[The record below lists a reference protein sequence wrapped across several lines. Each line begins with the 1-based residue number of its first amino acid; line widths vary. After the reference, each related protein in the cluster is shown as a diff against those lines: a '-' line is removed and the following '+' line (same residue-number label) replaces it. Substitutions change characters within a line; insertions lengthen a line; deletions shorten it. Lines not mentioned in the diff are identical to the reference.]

1 MSPRPTHGG
10 NLIWAARLAQCAP
23 MDLLDFSA
31 SINPLGPPES
41 VRQALLGAIAH
52 VHTYPDPTYSHLT
65 AALAHHHQLD
75 PAWILP
81 GNGAAELLTWA
92 ARDLAQCDRTLLP
105 VPAFADYGRALRSV
119 GIDPVRVPLD
129 VAALGR
135 SPSPPFNPDG
145 GSEDRRAAPP
155 PRLPVPAVNPGD
167 GILINSPHN
176 PTGFLFDRVALR
188 ELCDRARLV
197 VIDEA
202 FMDFLPPSP
211 VGPEPTAPAG
221 NRVAPTQAES
231 LIAAVA
237 DCPNLV
243 ILRSLTKFYSIPG
256 VRLGYAI
263 AHPDRLRRWQQ
274 WRDPWTVNTFAVAA
288 GIAAVGDHP
297 FQQCT
302 WDWLPPARSRLIHDL
317 RTLPGLDP
325 LPGVANFLLVATATP
340 ADQLQRDL
348 LRRDRLLIRDCL
360 SFPELGDRWFRI
372 AVRTATDNTRLVQ
385 ALHPILT
392 SGQP

>member
-1 MSPRPTHGG
+1 MHGG
-10 NLIWAARLAQCAP
+10 NLIWAACLAQCAP
-23 MDLLDFSA
+23 TDLLDFSA

-41 VRQALLGAIAH
+41 VRYALQGAIAEIQ
-52 VHTYPDPTYSHLT
+52 TYPDPTYRHLT
-65 AALAHHHQLD
+65 VALAQHHQLD

-105 VPAFADYGRALRSV
+105 VPAFADYRRALRSV
-119 GIDPVRVPLD
+119 GVDPVRVPLD
-129 VAALGR
+129 LAALGR
-135 SPSPPFNPDG
+135 SRAPVIAPEG
-145 GSEDRRAAPP
+145 WSEHGHPQ
-155 PRLPVPAVNPGD
+155 RLPVPTVQPGD
-167 GILINSPHN
+167 GVLINSPHN
-176 PTGFLFDRVALR
+176 PTGLLFDRATLR
-188 ELCDRARLV
+188 DLCDRARLV

-202 FMDFLPPSP
+202 FMDFLPPPSKLD
-211 VGPEPTAPAG
+211 PTPSQARDLPAL
-221 NRVAPTQAES
+221 TQAES

-288 GIAAVGDHP
+288 GIAAVDDRP
-297 FQQCT
+297 FQQRT
-302 WDWLPPARSRLIHDL
+302 WDWLPPVRSRLIHDL

-325 LPGVANFLLVATATP
+325 FPGVANFLLVATATP
-340 ADQLQRDL
+340 ADRLQRAL
-348 LRRDRLLIRDCL
+348 LERDRILIRDCL

-372 AVRTATDNTRLVQ
+372 AVRTAADNTRLTQ
-385 ALHPILT
+385 ALQRELT
-392 SGQP
+392 AV

>member
-1 MSPRPTHGG
+1 
-10 NLIWAARLAQCAP
+10 LAQCAP
-23 MDLLDFSA
+23 KDLLDFSA

-41 VRQALLGAIAH
+41 VQQALQGAIAH

-75 PAWILP
+75 PTWILP

-119 GIDPVRVPLD
+119 GVAPVRVPLD
-129 VAALGR
+129 VATLGR
-135 SPSPPFNPDG
+135 SPSPPPNPDG
-145 GSEDRRAAPP
+145 RTEDRRAAAPQC
-155 PRLPVPAVNPGD
+155 LPVPAVNPGD

-202 FMDFLPPSP
+202 FMDFLPTP
-211 VGPEPTAPAG
+211 PTQNLPTL
-221 NRVAPTQAES
+221 TQAES

-288 GIAAVGDHP
+288 GIAAVGDRP
-297 FQQCT
+297 FQQRT
-302 WDWLPPARSRLIHDL
+302 WNWLPPARSQLIDNL

-325 LPGVANFLLVATATP
+325 LPGVANFLLVATTTP
-340 ADQLQRDL
+340 ASHLQREL
-348 LRRDRLLIRDCL
+348 LQHDQILIRDCL
-360 SFPELGDRWFRI
+360 SFPELGDPWFRI
-372 AVRTATDNTRLVQ
+372 AVRTAADNTRLVQ